1 MADISVIKLPSG
13 NEYNI
18 KDAVARQ
25 AIAGG
30 ISFNI
35 VWKQGDYESTTA
47 PTATQLAS
55 IPQGVTVY
63 YNNGASTATGTLVAT
78 EETTGFYLIYSKTQ
92 TSEGAFDKYDEYV
105 AVATGDGQGYSWEKL
120 GDTQIDLSGVVTNVT
135 LNKSTD
141 TVIGTDAT
149 FTVTLNPNTIQPG
162 TQVAI
167 PVELSNTGSEVAVD
181 YTVGIK
187 YAAGSE
193 TIANLDF
200 CLVSTPNGE
209 CAAAKTIGAAN
220 GTYTNAYSGTLA
232 VGAAAK
238 TETIYITW
246 PYGDADSAVQDTAD
260 MNKTVT
266 LSIEVKGQQAD
277 PR

>member
-47 PTATQLAS
+47 PTTTQLAG

-92 TSEGAFDKYDEYV
+92 TSEGTFDRYDEYV
-105 AVATGDGQGYSWEKL
+105 AVATGAGQGYS
-120 GDTQIDLSGVVTNVT
+120 
-135 LNKSTD
+135 
-141 TVIGTDAT
+141 
-149 FTVTLNPNTIQPG
+149 
-162 TQVAI
+162 
-167 PVELSNTGSEVAVD
+167 
-181 YTVGIK
+181 
-187 YAAGSE
+187 
-193 TIANLDF
+193 
-200 CLVSTPNGE
+200 
-209 CAAAKTIGAAN
+209 
-220 GTYTNAYSGTLA
+220 
-232 VGAAAK
+232 
-238 TETIYITW
+238 
-246 PYGDADSAVQDTAD
+246 
-260 MNKTVT
+260 
-266 LSIEVKGQQAD
+266 
-277 PR
+277 